1 MPRKLVFDFDGD
13 SIAFEFQKV
22 DRSRLYGFKE
32 FEVIDESGNKCE
44 LATLA
49 DDGKTLIGKGG
60 TGVGYL
66 TADGNWCNKEEL
78 KAVDV
83 EGHEI
88 KPVGSSF
95 AAPIPLKM
103 ETTIDDY
110 LNHNIRLIYVLST
123 DTPADGLYKSLKE
136 GAIYRF
142 DYSYRGGLFPD
153 HGFMLMN
160 EANEIFFLV
169 GDSTQVE
176 YIGLQ
181 QAAAVVSEEGQNGEA
196 EDSTDDLMDFGM
208 I

>member
-1 MPRKLVFDFDGD
+1 MPRKLVFEFAGD
-13 SIAFEFQKV
+13 ALAFEMHKV

-32 FEVIDESGNKCE
+32 LEVLDENDGKCE

-66 TADGNWCNKEEL
+66 TADGNWSNKEEL

-83 EGHEI
+83 EGNEI
-88 KPVGSSF
+88 TPVPSSF
-95 AAPIPLKM
+95 AAPIQLKT

-110 LNHNIRLIYVLST
+110 LNHNIRLVYILST
-123 DTPADGLYKSLKE
+123 DADAGGLYKNLE
-136 GAIYRF
+136 DGAIYRF
-142 DYSYRGGLFPD
+142 DYSYRGGLEAD

-160 EANEIFFLV
+160 DANEIFFLV
-169 GDSTQVE
+169 GDSTHVE

-181 QAAAVVSEEGQNGEA
+181 QTAAVVD
-196 EDSTDDLMDFGM
+196 EDAQDDTSAGDLMDFGM